1 MDEQELMEQAYAIF
15 DKDQLDKTDIV
26 RLREIQEDLAIVT
39 NNGESVE
46 MFGELIRQAMIDPDV
61 YNP

>member
-1 MDEQELMEQAYAIF
+1 MNEQELMEQAYAIF

-39 NNGESVE
+39 KNSESVE
-46 MFGELIRQAMIDPDV
+46 MFGELISQAMIDPDV

>member
-15 DKDQLDKTDIV
+15 DKDQLDKTDIE

-46 MFGELIRQAMIDPDV
+46 MFGELISQAMIDPDV

>member
-1 MDEQELMEQAYAIF
+1 MEEQELMEQAYSIF
-15 DKDQLDKTDIV
+15 DKDRLDKTDIV

-39 NNGESVE
+39 NNSESVE